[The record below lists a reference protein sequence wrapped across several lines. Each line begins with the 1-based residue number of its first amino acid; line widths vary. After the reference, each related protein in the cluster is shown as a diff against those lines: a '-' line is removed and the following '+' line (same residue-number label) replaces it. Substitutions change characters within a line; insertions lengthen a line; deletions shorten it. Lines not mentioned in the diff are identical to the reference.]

1 MGFLTGA
8 YGKIMAGKYYRDLQ
22 YRQTLVMAQ
31 VRRASKEVADME
43 KYLTRMEKQV
53 NANMQAQMQMAYQQ
67 AGFSNG
73 YDFFGTN
80 GGSALGTGTWTNGQN
95 QDYMRFSQMMQ
106 MQMAQAQSVW
116 QTQFDMIRE
125 SMLQPLKDK
134 EDELQTELESLKT
147 QTMLAKEQYEAHK
160 EEEKAGV
167 QYLKPDY
174 TGQGS

>member
-22 YRQTLVMAQ
+22 YKQTKVMAQ

-53 NANMQAQMQMAYQQ
+53 NANMQNQYNAAFQR
-67 AGFSNG
+67 AGFFNG
-73 YDFFGTN
+73 YDFTGAQ
-80 GGSALGTGTWTNGQN
+80 GGSALGTGTWTDGKK
-95 QDYMRFSQMMQ
+95 QDYMIFSQQMQ
-106 MQMAQAQSVW
+106 AQMAQAQSVW
-116 QTQFDMIRE
+116 GMQFELIRE
-125 SMLQPLKDK
+125 SMLQPLKDV
-134 EDELQTELESLKT
+134 EDALQTELESLKT

-160 EEEKAGV
+160 EEEKSGV

-174 TGQGS
+174 TGQG